1 MKPPRSP
8 AEQPIERGPMNAIP
22 VTVRRVEKDESE
34 FGEWGVRAATPR
46 AGKRSAV
53 SSFVKRLLRRH
64 ESEES
69 REGARRRVAAL
80 AVLLDSAFVIPGTS
94 VRVGLDPLVGLIPA
108 AGDAISAA
116 ASLYIVYEGWR
127 LGATRRQVA
136 AMLGNVAID
145 ALAGVVPGLG
155 DVVDL
160 AFKANMRNLAIL
172 GITPR
177 VNAGK

>member
-1 MKPPRSP
+1 MS
-8 AEQPIERGPMNAIP
+8 AIP
-22 VTVRRVEKDESE
+22 VTVRRVEVCEGESDE
-34 FGEWGVRAATPR
+34 WTVREAAPR
-46 AGKRSAV
+46 EGKRNAV
-53 SSFVKRLLRRH
+53 SSFVKKLLRKH
-64 ESEES
+64 ESDEA

-127 LGATRRQVA
+127 LGASRGQVA

-177 VNAGK
+177 VQAGK

>member
-1 MKPPRSP
+1 MK
-8 AEQPIERGPMNAIP
+8 
-22 VTVRRVEKDESE
+22 K
-34 FGEWGVRAATPR
+34 
-46 AGKRSAV
+46 
-53 SSFVKRLLRRH
+53 LLRKH

-69 REGARRRVAAL
+69 CEGARRRVAAL

-127 LGATRRQVA
+127 LGASRGQVA

-177 VNAGK
+177 VQAGK

>member
-1 MKPPRSP
+1 MS
-8 AEQPIERGPMNAIP
+8 AIP
-22 VTVRRVEKDESE
+22 VTVRRVDACEGDS
-34 FGEWGVRAATPR
+34 GEWSVREGAPR
-46 AGKRSAV
+46 AGKRAAV

-64 ESEES
+64 ERDEA

-80 AVLLDSAFVIPGTS
+80 AVLLDSAFVVPGTS

-127 LGATRRQVA
+127 LGASRGQVA

-155 DVVDL
+155 DVVDM

-177 VNAGK
+177 VKAGK

>member
-1 MKPPRSP
+1 MS
-8 AEQPIERGPMNAIP
+8 AIP
-22 VTVRRVEKDESE
+22 VTVRRVGACEEES
-34 FGEWGVRAATPR
+34 GGWSVREAAPGARKR
-46 AGKRSAV
+46 AAV
-53 SSFVKRLLRRH
+53 SSFVKKLLRKH

-69 REGARRRVAAL
+69 CEGARRRVAAL

-127 LGATRRQVA
+127 LGASRGQVA

-177 VNAGK
+177 VQAGK

>member
-1 MKPPRSP
+1 MS
-8 AEQPIERGPMNAIP
+8 AIP
-22 VTVRRVEKDESE
+22 VTVRRVEAGGGGAGA
-34 FGEWGVRAATPR
+34 FGDAGGWGEHDGTARR
-46 AGKRSAV
+46 RGSCDGAGRGARRGAWSLV
-53 SSFVKRLLRRH
+53 SRLFRRH
-64 ESEES
+64 EREEARAS
-69 REGARRRVAAL
+69 ARRRVAAL

-127 LGATRRQVA
+127 LGATRGQVG
-136 AMLGNVAID
+136 AMLCNVAID

>member
-1 MKPPRSP
+1 MS
-8 AEQPIERGPMNAIP
+8 AIP
-22 VTVRRVEKDESE
+22 VTVRRVEACEGDSD
-34 FGEWGVRAATPR
+34 GWGVREAAPR
-46 AGKRSAV
+46 AGKRAGV
-53 SSFVKRLLRRH
+53 SSFVKRLLRKH
-64 ESEES
+64 ESDEA

-127 LGATRRQVA
+127 LGASRGQVA

-172 GITPR
+172 GITAR
-177 VNAGK
+177 VSGGGVAR